1 MAAPAKTTASPDDEA
16 LGKAYDARLVQR
28 LLAYVRPYRPLVVA
42 ALACIMIQSGMQL
55 VGPLLTRWVIDQA
68 LPARDVGLV
77 VQVAVLYAALL
88 VAQFGAAFGEN
99 LFTSLLGQRV
109 MRDLRRELF
118 ARLQHL
124 PVSFFDRNPVGRLV
138 TRVASDVEALN
149 ELFTSGVVAGVGD
162 LFTLIAIGVV
172 MVVVDWQL
180 AMAAFVVIPLVLI
193 ASRVFQNA
201 VRTSYRDIRT
211 RLARLNAFIG
221 ERIGGMR
228 IVQLFGR
235 EAHELRR
242 FDVLNQSHLDAHL
255 KSITVYAL
263 YFPVIEFL
271 TTFALASLL
280 VTAGFRVGSSAIT
293 VGTVA
298 AFLQLVRRFFQPLQ
312 DLSEKYNIL
321 QGAMAASERIFGLL
335 DTPEAAGVTTTPDR
349 DARVEALRSAGV
361 TVVFEDVWFAYDLE
375 QGVSEDLSPASY
387 TAAHALVPAAAG
399 GEATGGRWVLKG
411 VSFRV
416 APGEEIALVG
426 HTGAGKTTIVN
437 LLLRFYEPQRGRI
450 LVNGVD
456 IRELPVD
463 VLRAVVGYVQQDIFL
478 FAGDV
483 AGNLRLDAAIDDATL
498 AAAAARVG
506 ADRVIERL
514 PGGWHHELAE
524 RGGGV
529 SVGER
534 QLLAFAR
541 AVAADPALLILDEA
555 TSAVDSHIEAEI
567 QRAVSALMRGRTTIA
582 IAHRLSTI
590 IDADEILVL
599 HHGEVLERG
608 THRELLAHQGL
619 YDRLFRLQV
628 GEPERDASGDNGSR
642 PSDPAAP
649 VQDTDLSASPA
660 TRLPTDAALG

>member
-1 MAAPAKTTASPDDEA
+1 MAASANTTASTDDDA
-16 LGKAYDARLVQR
+16 LGKAYDARLVRR
-28 LLAYVRPYRPLVVA
+28 LLAYVRPYRPLVVV
-42 ALACIMIQSGMQL
+42 ALACIVLQSGMQL
-55 VGPLLTRWVIDQA
+55 VGPLLTRWVIDRA
-68 LPARDVGLV
+68 LPARDTGLV
-77 VQVAVLYAALL
+77 VQVALLYAALL
-88 VAQFGAAFGEN
+88 VAQFGAAFGET

-118 ARLQHL
+118 ERLQRL
-124 PVSFFDRNPVGRLV
+124 PVAYFDRNPVGRLV
-138 TRVASDVEALN
+138 TRVTSDVEALN
-149 ELFTSGVVAGVGD
+149 ELFTAGVVAGVGD
-162 LFTLIAIGVV
+162 LFTLLAIGVV
-172 MVVVDWQL
+172 MLYVDWRL
-180 AMAAFVVIPLVLI
+180 AVAAFVVIPLVLI
-193 ASRVFQNA
+193 ASRLFQNS
-201 VRTSYRDIRT
+201 VRTAYRDIRT

-221 ERIGGMR
+221 ERLGGMR

-235 EAHELRR
+235 EAHELGR
-242 FDVLNQSHLDAHL
+242 FDRLNQSHLDAHL

-280 VTAGFRVGSSAIT
+280 VAAGFRVGSSAIT

-321 QGAMAASERIFGLL
+321 QAAMAASERIFGLL
-335 DTPEAAGVTTTPDR
+335 DTPVAAGVASTPDR
-349 DARVEALRSAGV
+349 EARVGALRSAGV
-361 TVVFEDVWFAYDLE
+361 TVVFEEVWFAYGEE
-375 QGVSEDLSPASY
+375 QGVVEDHAPPAQRAAEARRPTP
-387 TAAHALVPAAAG
+387 TA
-399 GEATGGRWVLKG
+399 EARWVLKG
-411 VSFRV
+411 VSFTV
-416 APGEEIALVG
+416 APGQEIALVG

-463 VLRAVVGYVQQDIFL
+463 VLRSVIGYVQQDIFL

-483 AGNLRLDAAIDDATL
+483 AGNLRLDADLDDAAL
-498 AAAAARVG
+498 ASAAARVG
-506 ADRVIERL
+506 ADRVIARL
-514 PGGWHHELAE
+514 PGGWQHELAE

-555 TSAVDSHIEAEI
+555 TSAVDSQIEAEI
-567 QRAVSALMRGRTTIA
+567 QRAVSELMRGRTTIA

-590 IDADEILVL
+590 VDADEILVL
-599 HHGEVLERG
+599 HHGEVVERG
-608 THRELLAHQGL
+608 THRELLAGGGL

-628 GEPERDASGDNGSR
+628 GDPEGLAPGDQRASLPEEA
-642 PSDPAAP
+642 PSAEGADLPASS
-649 VQDTDLSASPA
+649 T
-660 TRLPTDAALG
+660 TRLPTDATLG